1 MKSENINVIF
11 SWHALLTIA
20 KLKNLRSRDLISSSV
35 QLLIV
40 RYSTRDLDTTILLI
54 GYQKSLK
61 NLELVPKLINIII
74 IIQILN
80 MNHLLNYTTN
90 SNVRYN
96 FNIRTVIENSSQNL
110 IIFVT
115 E

>member
-1 MKSENINVIF
+1 MAY
-11 SWHALLTIA
+11 ALLTIA

-35 QLLIV
+35 QLL
-40 RYSTRDLDTTILLI
+40 RYSTSDLDTTILLI
-54 GYQKSLK
+54 GYQKSLQ
-61 NLELVPKLINIII
+61 NLELVPKLINIKI

-96 FNIRTVIENSSQNL
+96 FNNIPT
-110 IIFVT
+110 II
-115 E
+115 